1 MEIKLAKRWKK
12 LILLTV
18 ILSCLPLYVVT
29 TNLYLAMQ
37 RGDQKRNLADMRAI
51 GTAVEAYAV
60 DHQIYPP
67 GNSTVAAI
75 SHYIEPLYIKS
86 APKKDSWGNLFLYQT
101 SSDGLSYTITSYGK
115 DHMPDSPGH
124 YKGVIAR
131 FTNDITFSQGSFT
144 AFPIGI

>member
-1 MEIKLAKRWKK
+1 MEIKLIKRWKK
-12 LILLTV
+12 LILLTLLF
-18 ILSCLPLYVVT
+18 LSLPLYVVT
-29 TNLYLAMQ
+29 TNLYLSIQ
-37 RGDQKRNLADMRAI
+37 RADQKRNLADMRAI

-75 SHYIEPLYIKS
+75 SHFIEPLYIKS
-86 APKKDSWGNLFLYQT
+86 VPKKDSWGNLVLYQT
-101 SSDGLSYTITSYGK
+101 SADGQSYTITSYGK
-115 DHMPDSPGH
+115 DHKLDSPGH